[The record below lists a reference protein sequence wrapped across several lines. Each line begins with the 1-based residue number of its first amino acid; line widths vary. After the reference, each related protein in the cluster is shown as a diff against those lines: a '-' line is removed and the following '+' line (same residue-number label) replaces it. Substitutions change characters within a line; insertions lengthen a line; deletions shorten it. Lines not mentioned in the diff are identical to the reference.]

1 MKQIITVKTD
11 ADTKKA
17 AQELVKDLGLT
28 LNSLINSYL
37 KQVIVTRK
45 IELYAPERMTPKLEK
60 LLEEAEEEIKQG
72 KTFGPFDT
80 VEEMRQSLES
90 QTD

>member
-17 AQELVKDLGLT
+17 AQELAKDLGLT

-60 LLEEAEEEIKQG
+60 LLEEAEEEIRQG
-72 KTFGPFDT
+72 QTFGPFDT
-80 VEEMRQSLES
+80 VEEMRQCLES

>member
-1 MKQIITVKTD
+1 MKQVITVKTD

-17 AQELVKDLGLT
+17 AQELAKDLGLT

-37 KQVIVTRK
+37 KQVVVTRK
-45 IELYAPERMTPKLEK
+45 VELYAPERMTPKLEK

-72 KTFGPFDT
+72 QTFGPFDT

>member
-11 ADTKKA
+11 ADTKQA
-17 AQELVKDLGLT
+17 AQELAKDLGLT

-37 KQVIVTRK
+37 KQVVVTRK
-45 IELYAPERMTPKLEK
+45 VELYAPERMTPRLEK

-72 KTFGPFDT
+72 KTLGPFRDAD
-80 VEEMRQSLES
+80 EAIKALKAGA
-90 QTD
+90 D